1 MDDTVQGGPKRSARK
16 STGRQ
21 GRLAAPGRKTT
32 STLAQPDA
40 LQATWDDGYRILTRQ
55 TRQDEKAGPHPVL
68 VVRLAAEHPS
78 RASLDRLAHEYGLR
92 DELDSAWAAK
102 PLEFINDNGR
112 SALILEDCG
121 GVPLRQLIA
130 ERNHGMATDL
140 PLFLRLA
147 IGIAAA
153 VGKAHERGLVHRDIK
168 PANILVNEA
177 DDQVRLTGF
186 GVASRLLRERQVPEP
201 PEVIAGTLAYMA
213 PEQTGRINRSVDS
226 RSDLYAVGVT
236 FYEMLTGRLPFAASD
251 PMEWVH
257 CHIARRPVPPSERM
271 KKVQRGVSAMVMKLL
286 AKDAE
291 ERYQTAAG
299 LEADLRCALIEW
311 EGRRRIGEFPLGTHD
326 LSDKLLI
333 PERLYGREREIAI
346 LLAAFDRVVAS
357 GGPELV
363 LVSGPAGT
371 GKSTVVNELHRALV
385 PTRGLFASG
394 KFDQNQRDVPYAS
407 LAQALQDLVRPLLGK
422 SEAELAPWRAGL
434 TEALGTSGRLM
445 ATLVPELEALIGPE
459 PLVAELAP
467 QDAKRRFHLIV
478 RRLLGV
484 FARAEHPLALFLDDL
499 QWLDA
504 ATLDLLED
512 LCTQPDVRH
521 LLLIGAFRDNEVT
534 PTHPLIR
541 RLAAIR
547 QAGGLVR
554 EIQLTPLRLEDVGR
568 MLADALHCR
577 SGRVQPLAR
586 LVQKKSAGN
595 PFFALQFLST
605 LPEEGLLW
613 LDRAQ
618 ARWDWDL
625 ERIRAK
631 GYTDNVADLMLGKLR
646 RLPTTTQAALNML
659 ACLGNRATVGTL
671 TLIRGENEEEVHA
684 VFWAAV
690 RAGLVLWH
698 QGAYRF
704 LHDRVQEAA
713 YGLIPESEQAAAHL
727 AVGRVLL
734 TYTPSDALEENIFD
748 IVGQLNRGSM
758 LIAPGEERER
768 LADLNLV
775 AARLAKAAAAY
786 ASALTYA
793 STGAGL
799 LPDDAWERRYE
810 LAFALELHRAECE
823 FLTGAPA
830 EAQARL
836 AELASRAAS
845 LTDLAR
851 VTRLRVDLFM
861 SLGRSDQ
868 AIVFGLDYLRRV
880 GITWSA
886 HPTNKQVRQEY
897 ARLWRHLGNRPIE
910 ALLDSPPMADPVALA
925 TTDVLTSLVTPAL
938 FTDENLRCLVIG
950 RMGNV
955 SLRHGNSDTSPY
967 AYTAVGTV
975 LGLYF
980 GNYEVGFRFG
990 LLGLDLVEQPG
1001 MDRLKA
1007 RVYLAFGNLAK
1018 SSPRHVRTGRPLA
1031 QRVFETAQ
1039 RVGDLTYAV
1048 LSRNNLLTYLL
1059 ANGEPLSE
1067 VQRDA
1072 EAGLDFARQAGFG
1085 VMVGFIAG
1093 QLQLIRTL
1101 RGLTPAFGR
1110 LNDTGFDEKQFEQQI
1125 GDKPG
1130 SCLYWIRKLQARA
1143 LAGEY
1148 SSALEAAAKAEG
1160 LLWMT
1165 PAIFERAEYHFYTG
1179 LSLATLCDEVSATES
1194 SQYRKDL
1201 RAHHRQLEAWAEHC
1215 PESFASRAA
1224 LINAETARLGNRALD
1239 TERLYEQAI
1248 QLAHANALP
1257 HDEAI
1262 AYERASAFYRGRG
1275 FDQIASLY
1283 LQNARRCYLRWGA
1296 DGKVRQLDELFPHL
1310 RDDERAPVATST
1322 IEAPVERLDL
1332 ATVIKVSQAVSGEI
1346 VIEKLI
1352 ETVLRMAIE
1361 QAGAERGLLILSRGG
1376 EPRIA
1381 AEATTRGD
1389 AVLLELREEA
1399 AVGTMPESVLN
1410 YVLRTREAV
1419 SLDDASAENSF
1430 AADPYI
1436 RHHTARSIL
1445 CLPLINHAKLIGVL
1459 YLENNLAG
1467 RVFAPAGRAVLKLLA
1482 SQAASALEIT
1492 GLYRDLAE
1500 REARIGRL
1508 VEANIIGIF
1517 IRDIGGRIVEANDA
1531 FLRMVGY
1538 SRDEL
1543 FAGRLLDADLTP
1555 PEWRERDAE
1564 AEAELTMSGSA
1575 QPFEKEYQRKDG
1587 GRIPVL
1593 IGEASFE
1600 GTGSEAVAFVLDLSE
1615 RKQAEER
1622 LRASESRFRTF
1633 VDHATDAFFLHAD
1646 DLTVIDVNRQA
1657 CDSLG
1662 YNREELIGMHPR
1674 EFDGRLDDEALATLR
1689 DRVEAGQTVTFE
1701 TLHRRK
1707 DGTVVPV
1714 EVRAGRFQQGEQW
1727 FRLSL
1732 VRDITGRKQAENAL
1746 QLAQAEL
1753 AHMSRLTTMGEL
1765 AASIAHEVRQPLTG
1779 LVGSGNACLRYLD
1792 ADPRDIVSARRAVEY
1807 MISDAFRASEVI
1819 DRIRAMAKKSPE
1831 RRDRLSING
1840 IVSETI
1846 ALVSTDLQ
1854 RGAILLKTDLSDN
1867 LPPVVGDQVQIQQV
1881 ILNLIMNAKDAM
1893 TAVPKG
1899 ARELVISTER
1909 VAPEAVLVA
1918 VRDSGPPIDS
1928 AKIDEMFEA
1937 FYSTKP
1943 KGMGLGLTISRSI
1956 IEAHNGRLWAVPN
1969 QPRGAIFRF
1978 TLPVE
1983 EKTP

>member
-21 GRLAAPGRKTT
+21 ERLAAPGRLTT
-32 STLAQPDA
+32 PTLAQPDA
-40 LQATWDDGYRILTRQ
+40 VQATWDDGYRILTRQ
-55 TRQDEKAGPHPVL
+55 TRQDEKAGPQPVL

-78 RASLDRLAHEYGLR
+78 RTSLDRLAHEYGLR
-92 DELDSAWAAK
+92 DELDGTWAAK
-102 PLEFINDNGR
+102 PLEFINENNR
-112 SALILEDCG
+112 SALILDDCG

-130 ERNHGMATDL
+130 ERKQGMATEL

-153 VGKAHERGLVHRDIK
+153 VGKVHERGLVHRDIK

-177 DDQVRLTGF
+177 EGQVRLTGF
-186 GVASRLLRERQVPEP
+186 GVASRLSRERQASEP

-213 PEQTGRINRSVDS
+213 PEQTGRMNRSVDA
-226 RSDLYAVGVT
+226 RSDLYAIGVT
-236 FYEMLTGRLPFAASD
+236 LYETLTGKLPFTASD

-257 CHIARRPVPPSERM
+257 CHIAKRPVPPSERM
-271 KKVQRGVSAMVMKLL
+271 KKVPRAVSAILMKLL
-286 AKDAE
+286 AKNAE
-291 ERYQTAAG
+291 ERYQTAGG
-299 LEADLRCALIEW
+299 LEADLRRALLEW
-311 EGRRRIGEFPLGTHD
+311 ESRGRIGEFPLGTHD
-326 LSDKLLI
+326 LADELLI
-333 PERLYGREREIAI
+333 PERLYGREREIAV
-346 LLAAFDRVVAS
+346 LLAAFDRVVA
-357 GGPELV
+357 GGEPQLV
-363 LVSGPAGT
+363 LVSGHAGA
-371 GKSTVVNELHRALV
+371 GKSTVVHELHRALV
-385 PTRGLFASG
+385 PSSGLFASG
-394 KFDQNQRDVPYAS
+394 KFDQNQRDAPYAS
-407 LAQALQDLVRPLLGK
+407 LAQALQGLIRPLLGK
-422 SEAELAPWRAGL
+422 SEAELVPWRAGL
-434 TEALGTSGRLM
+434 IEALGASGRLM
-445 ATLVPELEALIGPE
+445 ETLVPELEALIGPQ
-459 PLVAELAP
+459 PAVAELPP
-467 QDAKRRFHLIV
+467 QDAKRRFHLII

-499 QWLDA
+499 QWLDT

-512 LCTQPDVRH
+512 ICTQRDMRH
-521 LLLIGAFRDNEVT
+521 LLLIGAYRDNEVT

-547 QAGGLVR
+547 DAGGLVR
-554 EIQLTPLRLEDVGR
+554 EIPLAPLRLEEMVR
-568 MLADALHCR
+568 IFADALHCR

-586 LVQKKSAGN
+586 LVHKKSAGN

-605 LPEEGLLW
+605 LPDEGLLW

-618 ARWDWDL
+618 GRWDWDL

-631 GYTDNVADLMLGKLR
+631 GYTDNVADLMLSKLR
-646 RLPTTTQAALNML
+646 RLPTTTQIALNVL
-659 ACLGNRATVGTL
+659 ACLGSRATVGTL
-671 TLIRGENEEEVHA
+671 TLIRGEPEEAVHT

-690 RAGLVLWH
+690 RTGLVLRQ

-704 LHDRVQEAA
+704 LHDRIQEAA
-713 YGLIPESEQAAAHL
+713 YGLIPESERAAAHL

-734 TYTPSDALEENIFD
+734 THTPSDALEESIFD

-758 LIAPGEERER
+758 IIAPGEERER

-775 AARLAKAAAAY
+775 AARRAKAAAAY

-793 STGAGL
+793 TTGAGL
-799 LPDDAWERRYE
+799 LPDDAWERRYD
-810 LAFALELHRAECE
+810 LAFGLNLHRAECE
-823 FLTGAPA
+823 FLAGAPA

-886 HPTNKQVRQEY
+886 HPTRKQVRQEY
-897 ARLWRHLGNRPIE
+897 ARLWRQLGNRPME
-910 ALLDSPPMADPVALA
+910 TLLNSPPMADPVALA
-925 TTDVLTSLVTPAL
+925 TMNVLTSLVTPAL

-980 GNYEVGFRFG
+980 GDYEAGFRFG

-1039 RVGDLTYAV
+1039 QVGDLTYAV

-1059 ANGEPLSE
+1059 ASGEPLSE

-1072 EAGLDFARQAGFG
+1072 EAGLVFARQAGFG
-1085 VMVGFIAG
+1085 VVVGFIAG

-1101 RGLTPAFGR
+1101 RGLTPVFGCF
-1110 LNDTGFDEKQFEQQI
+1110 NDTGFDEQQFERQTD
-1125 GDKPG
+1125 GKPG

-1143 LAGEY
+1143 LAGDHVA
-1148 SSALEAAAKAEG
+1148 ALAAAAKVQG

-1165 PAIFERAEYHFYTG
+1165 PAIFERAEYHFYAG
-1179 LSLATLCDEVSATES
+1179 LSLAALCDEVSATES
-1194 SQYRKDL
+1194 SQHR
-1201 RAHHRQLEAWAEHC
+1201 RALAAHRRQIEEWAEHS
-1215 PESFASRAA
+1215 PENFASRAV
-1224 LINAETARLGNRALD
+1224 LINAETARLGNHALD
-1239 TERLYEQAI
+1239 AEHLYEQAI
-1248 QLAHANALP
+1248 QLAYANALP

-1262 AYERASAFYRGRG
+1262 AYERASAFYRRRG
-1275 FDQIASLY
+1275 FDQIAQLY
-1283 LQNARRCYLRWGA
+1283 LENARRCYLRWGA
-1296 DGKVRQLDELFPHL
+1296 EGKVRQLDELSPRL
-1310 RDDERAPVATST
+1310 RDDEPAPVATST

-1346 VIEKLI
+1346 DIEKLI
-1352 ETVLRMAIE
+1352 DTVLRMAIE
-1361 QAGAERGLLILSRGG
+1361 QAGAERGLLVLSRGG

-1381 AEATTRGD
+1381 AEALTRGD
-1389 AVLLELREEA
+1389 AVVIELRDAA

-1410 YVLRTREAV
+1410 YVLRTGQAV
-1419 SLDDASAENSF
+1419 SLDNASAENSF

-1436 RHHTARSIL
+1436 RDHTARSIL

-1467 RVFAPAGRAVLKLLA
+1467 RVFAPARSAVLKLLA

-1500 REARIGRL
+1500 REGRIGRL

-1517 IRDIGGRIVEANDA
+1517 IRDIDGRIVEANEA
-1531 FLRMVGY
+1531 FVRMVGY

-1543 FAGRLLDADLTP
+1543 SSGRLLDAELTP

-1564 AEAELTMSGSA
+1564 AGAELKMNGSV

-1587 GRIPVL
+1587 GRVSVL

-1600 GTGSEAVAFVLDLSE
+1600 GTGNQTVAFVLDLSE
-1615 RKQAEER
+1615 RKRAEEK

-1657 CDSLG
+1657 CESLG
-1662 YNREELIGMHPR
+1662 YSREELIGMHPR
-1674 EFDGRLDDEALATLR
+1674 EFDGDLNQEVLANLVA
-1689 DRVEAGQTVTFE
+1689 RVETGQTVTFE
-1701 TLHRRK
+1701 TLHCRK
-1707 DGTVVPV
+1707 DGSVFPV
-1714 EVRAGRFQQGEQW
+1714 EIRAGRFQQGEQW

-1732 VRDITGRKQAENAL
+1732 VRDITSRKQAENAL

-1753 AHMSRLTTMGEL
+1753 AHMSRMTTMGEL

-1792 ADPRDIVSARRAVEY
+1792 ADPRDIISARRAVEH

-1831 RRDRLSING
+1831 RRDRLSIND

-1854 RGAILLKTDLSDN
+1854 RGAISLNTELSDN
-1867 LPPVVGDQVQIQQV
+1867 LPPIVGDQVQIQQV
-1881 ILNLIMNAKDAM
+1881 VLNLIMNAKDAM

-1899 ARELVISTER
+1899 SRELVISTER
-1909 VAPEAVLVA
+1909 VASQTALVA

-1928 AKIDEMFEA
+1928 AKVDEMFEA

-1956 IEAHNGRLWAVPN
+1956 IESHNGRLWAVPN
-1969 QPRGAIFRF
+1969 QPRGAIFQF

-1983 EKTP
+1983 EKPE